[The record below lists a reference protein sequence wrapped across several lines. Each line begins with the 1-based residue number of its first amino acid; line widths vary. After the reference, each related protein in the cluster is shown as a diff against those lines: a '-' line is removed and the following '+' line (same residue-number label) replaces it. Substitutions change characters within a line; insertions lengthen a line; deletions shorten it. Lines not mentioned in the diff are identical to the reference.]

1 MKKAL
6 LVFAICVL
14 AGCGGEGDDSE
25 SVTQEEMA
33 VEGDGCYRRIH
44 LRRRA

>member
-14 AGCGGEGDDSE
+14 AGCGGGGEDSE
-25 SVTQEEMA
+25 SVMQEDVTIEDMA
-33 VEGDGCYRRIH
+33 GYRRIH